1 MARLLRDS
9 LYGLI
14 IVACVVATLLAAVA
28 FVAPS
33 VLPAPFAGAAAAS
46 NLWIVATAA
55 LTILGVMF
63 LLLVM
68 RALI

>member
-14 IVACVVATLLAAVA
+14 IVACVVSTLLAAVA
-28 FVAPS
+28 FVAPT
-33 VLPAPFAGAAAAS
+33 VLPAPFAAAAGS